1 MTRRNFKV
9 VKSIAILLVT
19 SVFVINF
26 LFQVVTVNGESMVPT
41 LHNNDKLILEK
52 VSYKITSPKQNDI
65 VVIRYHADIR
75 ERIIK
80 RVIAVSGDTVKISDN
95 ILYING
101 KIINEYYIN
110 EDVMSDYDE
119 ILVPKDSV
127 FVLGDNRNFSSD
139 SRSNEIGF
147 VKLNLIEGKAVIRLY
162 PFNKMGRI
170 DKYEYDHKLVS
181 RTYG

>member
-19 SVFVINF
+19 SVFTINF

-41 LHNNDKLILEK
+41 LHSNDKLILER
-52 VSYKITSPKQNDI
+52 VAYRITSPKRNDI

-101 KIINEYYIN
+101 KTINEYYKN
-110 EDVMSDYDE
+110 VGFMRDFDE
-119 ILVPKDSV
+119 VKVPLDAV

-139 SRSNEIGF
+139 SRSSDIGF

-170 DKYEYDHKLVS
+170 
-181 RTYG
+181 R